1 MTDKHEDH
9 PNAVGN
15 GDQTSAFFARGFNF
29 NGREMVAILGAHTL
43 GRFHYSM
50 SLFRYVWTSMG
61 TRMFNNHY
69 YK

>member
-1 MTDKHEDH
+1 MTDKHEHH

-15 GDQTSAFFARGFNF
+15 GDQTVDFFRQSFNF
-29 NGREMVAILGAHTL
+29 TGREMAAIMGAHTL
-43 GRFHYSM
+43 GRFHYSH